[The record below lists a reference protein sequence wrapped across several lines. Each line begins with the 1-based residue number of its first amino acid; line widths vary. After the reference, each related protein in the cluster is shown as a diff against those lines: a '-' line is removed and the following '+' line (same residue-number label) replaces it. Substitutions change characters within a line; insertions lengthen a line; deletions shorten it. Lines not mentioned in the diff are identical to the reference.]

1 MKTTKTIIAPDRK
14 EYSCICIRVFG
25 TYIWIPINQKRDF
38 FHCCRLPDRLCQ
50 YSEKAERQLRKIQ
63 ELASQIEMLSLPDIN
78 QAAGDSETDQAASST
93 QE

>member
-1 MKTTKTIIAPDRK
+1 MKNTKTIIAPDRK

-38 FHCCRLPDRLCQ
+38 FRCCRLSDRLCQ

-63 ELASQIEMLSLPDIN
+63 ELAWEIKALSTPDIN
-78 QAAGDSETDQAASST
+78 QAAEDSETDQVAPST